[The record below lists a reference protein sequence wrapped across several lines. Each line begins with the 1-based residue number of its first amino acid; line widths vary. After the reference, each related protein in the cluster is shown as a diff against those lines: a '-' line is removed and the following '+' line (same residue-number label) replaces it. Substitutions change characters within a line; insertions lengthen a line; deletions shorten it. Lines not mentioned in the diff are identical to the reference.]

1 MASFSVEHKS
11 AGELERECP
20 HYPASF
26 AASLETYLNGRA
38 ADGWDLI
45 GWDLMGTLSDS
56 GNWVFIFA
64 NTGLVGGD
72 AKRKSK

>member
-1 MASFSVEHKS
+1 MARFETESRSR
-11 AGELERECP
+11 GELARDFPREP
-20 HYPASF
+20 EDH
-26 AASLETYLNGRA
+26 AASLADYLNGRA
-38 ADGWDLI
+38 AD

-56 GNWVFIFA
+56 GNWIFIFA